1 MKTNFSAVL
10 LSCQIK
16 NFPALFESIVSTQ
29 IGCTCLKA
37 FAAPQWHFS
46 KWVDTK
52 PNYYLQIEERPK
64 KQAALFQLELSKNM
78 LGRYE

>member
-1 MKTNFSAVL
+1 M
-10 LSCQIK
+10 
-16 NFPALFESIVSTQ
+16 P
-29 IGCTCLKA
+29 KA
-37 FAAPQWHFS
+37 FAAPQRHFS

-78 LGRYE
+78 LSRYE